1 MCIDVRSA
9 DKIAQEIE
17 TVHALSVNKA
27 ASMGASRA
35 SDLGLEILHI
45 FVADLLGRD
54 TQVAK
59 IFENK
64 ANTE

>member
-1 MCIDVRSA
+1 MCIDVRA
-9 DKIAQEIE
+9 VDKIAQEIE
-17 TVHALSVNKA
+17 MVKELAVFKA
-27 ASMGASRA
+27 AGLGTSRA
-35 SDLGLEILHI
+35 SDRGLEILHI